1 MKNLLLA
8 VLLAFCQVVTAQSID
23 QVIDNKIKASEA
35 RQKAYADSLFKKG
48 NGGVDPKP
56 EVPKGDSCTRG
67 PVPNDVYNITQS
79 GATVLFDGEGVF
91 GWDFSILQSGIVK
104 VTGNSGKEKLTK
116 NTVPISYALA
126 PGEYVLALKG
136 NTCLSKVYTRTF
148 TVPKPTGENGNG
160 SNGGNNG
167 PPPVNT
173 GERGITMNLTG
184 YGFDVSAPTGISKE
198 WLERIEAFLN
208 LTHNGKKFRGI
219 DAIRVNMKWYSYEPK
234 EGVFR
239 DDKLLDVINY
249 CKRNG
254 IKLSVALIPWRV
266 IGDGMLD
273 RSEWLEQLPDP
284 FWKPSDEEP
293 TQDLVWHAEGR
304 LPSIEKTYMPSLHSK
319 IGQQKFK
326 NAARHLAEF
335 MAKYPEYVD
344 YIATATS
351 PGEEYETNI
360 QRATNNQILLTG
372 YGQADLNAWR
382 EYSGGLS
389 VPYPAQNNEEH
400 IAYLFNNS
408 DAGRKWY
415 EFRTKGLKDFH
426 AAFVQGV
433 REGGKGKVRS
443 MGMYA
448 GVGAPSGTWTGLYK
462 LNEIFS
468 AGTGDQPDLIYS
480 SEGDAGSQ
488 NSKLMATDLNAA
500 TFPGSGYAIE
510 FDPNDV
516 SVDQDWQ
523 TSVEEDVNGDILYFW
538 AAPFFRR
545 GGEIVHFAM
554 SFYAPKINAQ
564 LGSAIYR
571 LRSEFIDG
579 DSGMTGIAQ
588 GEGFTFPITTY
599 AGLQGYREIY
609 SGRGGGVNKVVKI
622 LLK

>member
-8 VLLAFCQVVTAQSID
+8 VLLAFCQVVAAQSID
-23 QVIDNKIKASEA
+23 QVIDGKIKASEA
-35 RQKAYADSLFKKG
+35 RQKAYADSLFKVKG
-48 NGGVDPKP
+48 NGGGDTGNP
-56 EVPKGDSCTRG
+56 GNGLDSCKRG
-67 PVPNDVYNITQS
+67 PVPTDVFNVTQS

-104 VTGNSGKEKLTK
+104 VTGNSGKDKLQK
-116 NTVPISYALA
+116 NTVPISYSLA

-148 TVPKPTGENGNG
+148 SVPKPTGDNGNG
-160 SNGGNNG
+160 GDGGNSG
-167 PPPVNT
+167 PPPVKKGGRT
-173 GERGITMNLTG
+173 ITMNLTG
-184 YGFDVSAPTGISKE
+184 YGFDVDAPTGINKD
-198 WLERIEAFLN
+198 WLPRIEAFLN

-234 EGVFR
+234 KGVFR
-239 DDKLLDVINY
+239 DDKVLDLINY
-249 CKRNG
+249 CKARG
-254 IKLSVALIPWRV
+254 IKLNIALIPWRV
-266 IGDGMLD
+266 IGDGMLE

-284 FWKPSDEEP
+284 NKSAN
-293 TQDLVWHAEGR
+293 QDLVWHAEGD

-319 IGQQKFK
+319 DGQQKFK
-326 NAARHLAEF
+326 NAVRHLAEF
-335 MAKYPEYVD
+335 MAKYPDYVD
-344 YIATATS
+344 YISTATS

-382 EYSGGLS
+382 EYSGGMAI
-389 VPYPAQNNEEH
+389 PYPQKNDEEH
-400 IAYLFNNS
+400 ISYLFTNS
-408 DAGRKWY
+408 EAGKKWY

-443 MGMYA
+443 LGMYA

-468 AGTGDQPDLIYS
+468 AGTSDQPDMIYS

-500 TFPGSGYAIE
+500 TFPGARYAIE

-523 TSVEEDVNGDILYFW
+523 TSPEEDVNGDILYFW

-545 GGEIVHFAM
+545 GGDDLHFAM

-564 LGSAIYR
+564 LGSALYR
-571 LRSEFIDG
+571 LRSEFIDS

-588 GEGFTFPITTY
+588 GEGFTFPITRY
-599 AGLQGYREIY
+599 SGLQEFREIY
-609 SGRGGGVNKVVKI
+609 SGRGGGINKVVKI
-622 LLK
+622 TLK